1 MENRFSSVSYNES
14 LKQKKLVGSKCRKCG
29 RLFLP
34 PRPICSH
41 CRNKDM
47 ESVDFK
53 GKGKLIA
60 FTVVYAPPPLMI
72 EEGFSREKPYCAGV
86 VELEGEVRISARI
99 VGVDVTKP
107 DRIKIGT
114 PVEVEFVSYPHGGEN
129 KVFLAFKVT
138 N

>member
-1 MENRFSSVSYNES
+1 MENRFSSVFYNES

-60 FTVVYAPPPLMI
+60 FTVVYVPPPLMI

-86 VELEGEVRISARI
+86 VELDEGARVSARI

-107 DRIKIGT
+107 DTIKIGM
-114 PVEVEFVSYPHGGEN
+114 PVSVEYVPSSHGGEGT
-129 KVFLAFKVT
+129 VFLAFRVAD
-138 N
+138 